1 MRSSI
6 SIVLILTLLF
16 SFTACSVEGSAQPN
30 DTTDSVTTPIPD
42 DTTIYYEEDELP
54 KNLKFKGDTV
64 RILSL
69 DEEGAKNELT
79 VEFLTSDVVN
89 DSVFNRELFVE
100 DRLNVNIENIKL
112 TRDLYGKEIVRQHAS
127 DEDDYQ
133 IYAASVGTL
142 SGYVFERYLT
152 DLSASKHLDLSKPW
166 WYDGFSTE
174 AQLGDALYM
183 ATGSLSLTLIRSMYA
198 TFYNKE
204 LAKSYASL
212 NDDMSELEDLYS
224 VVNEGKWTYDTF
236 YSLGSKVYTDLNG
249 DTKRDSEDLYG
260 IGISDAGTVN
270 VFWSS
275 FDINIFSRT
284 EADWFELD
292 VNLDKLYSAL
302 ELGYTLVNV
311 TPQCYIPPKDGSL
324 YDTLSAK
331 FAGDTILFMID
342 RLHSIESFSLRDM
355 QSDYGI
361 LPFPKYD
368 ERQDEYHTFAGE
380 DYTVFAIPTTCLDGD
395 MTGAVLEAL
404 ASYSYRYTA
413 PAYLNVALKGKY
425 MNDPQSRKMLGITV
439 DGFTV
444 DSAWIYRSTLAGN
457 YPTVFSD
464 LIAQQKDTFA
474 SAHQTAK
481 DAVERALASH
491 KYIIATANEEADASE
506 AGASE
511 ADASEAGASGE

>member
-1 MRSSI
+1 MKSAI
-6 SIVLILTLLF
+6 SIALILTLLF
-16 SFTACSVEGSAQPN
+16 SCAACVATGGSVDN
-30 DTTDSVTTPIPD
+30 DPTDSVTTPIPD

-54 KNLKFKGDTV
+54 KNLKFKGETV
-64 RILSL
+64 RMLSL

-79 VEFLTSDVVN
+79 VEHLNSDVVN

-100 DRLNVNIENIKL
+100 DRLNVNIENVKL
-112 TRDLYGKEIVRQHAS
+112 TADLYGKEIIRQHAS
-127 DEDDYQ
+127 DEDGYQ

-142 SGYVFERYLT
+142 SGYVFDRYFT
-152 DLSASKHLDLSKPW
+152 DLNESKHLDLTKPW
-166 WYDGFSTE
+166 WYDGFNDE
-174 AQLGDALYM
+174 AELGGALYM

-204 LAKSYASL
+204 LAGSYASL
-212 NDDMSELEDLYS
+212 NDGMSELDNLYS
-224 VVNEGKWTYDTF
+224 LVNEGKWTYDTF
-236 YSLGSKVYTDLNG
+236 YRLGSQVYTDLNG
-249 DTKRDSEDLYG
+249 DTKKDTEDLYG
-260 IGISDAGTVN
+260 IGISGADTVN
-270 VFWSS
+270 AFWSS
-275 FDINIFSRT
+275 FDINVFSRT
-284 EADWFELD
+284 ESDWFALD
-292 VNLDKLYSAL
+292 VNLDKLYAAL

-311 TPQCYIPPKDGSL
+311 TPQCYIPPKDGTL

-331 FAGDTILFMID
+331 FAGDTLLFMID
-342 RLHSIESFSLRDM
+342 RLHSIESFSLRNM

-368 ERQDEYHTFAGE
+368 DRQKEYHTFAGE

-444 DSAWIYRSTLAGN
+444 DAAWIYRSTLAGN
-457 YPTVFSD
+457 YPTVFTD

-474 SAHQTAK
+474 SAHQVAK
-481 DAVERALASH
+481 DAVELSLVQH
-491 KYIIATANEEADASE
+491 KYIISTDEDESENE
-506 AGASE
+506 
-511 ADASEAGASGE
+511 